1 MRKEGREGQGR
12 VHIDTH
18 GTSWNEIEFGVLI
31 QSNGAEN
38 FSVTT
43 DDRGNAHNNEDKA
56 RKMFF
61 LIFFAFYNLF
71 QLFFYLLIGFL

>member
-1 MRKEGREGQGR
+1 MKGAKGREGKGR
-12 VHIDTH
+12 PRPGNIDTH

-43 DDRGNAHNNEDKA
+43 DDRGTL
-56 RKMFF
+56 R
-61 LIFFAFYNLF
+61 IT
-71 QLFFYLLIGFL
+71 GTRS